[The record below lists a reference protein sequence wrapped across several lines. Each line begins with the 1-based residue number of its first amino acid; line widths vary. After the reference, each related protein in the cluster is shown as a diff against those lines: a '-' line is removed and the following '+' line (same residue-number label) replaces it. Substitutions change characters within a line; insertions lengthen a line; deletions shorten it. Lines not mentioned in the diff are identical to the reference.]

1 MFNFCS
7 LYSGS
12 SGNSLFVETENT
24 KLLIDAGVSS
34 KKIETALTNLEVDP
48 STINGILI
56 THEHS
61 DHIQGLGTFAK
72 KFDLPVY
79 VNQKTLDAMPKQKEK
94 IAEKN
99 IKNIKIEEKFEIGD
113 IQIKPFAIPHDAA
126 NPCGFNLFKDNQKI
140 SIATDIGHMT
150 NGILKNLEDSIFV
163 LLESNYDPE
172 VLKFSRYPY
181 ILKSRIAGPNG
192 HLPNE
197 MAGKTISHLLQSGL
211 KQAMLGHLSK
221 ESNFPELA
229 YKTVIDEIISNSNY
243 NENSLKLSVASR
255 DIPGSKMSF

>member
-99 IKNIKIEEKFEIGD
+99 IKTIKIEEKFEIGD

-150 NGILKNLEDSIFV
+150 NGILKNLEKLVQI
-163 LLESNYDPE
+163 
-172 VLKFSRYPY
+172 
-181 ILKSRIAGPNG
+181 
-192 HLPNE
+192 
-197 MAGKTISHLLQSGL
+197 
-211 KQAMLGHLSK
+211 SK
-221 ESNFPELA
+221 E
-229 YKTVIDEIISNSNY
+229 
-243 NENSLKLSVASR
+243 
-255 DIPGSKMSF
+255 